1 MLQYAAP
8 IFLGAFLLFQV
19 QPLIA
24 RYILPWFGGT
34 PAVWTTCM
42 LFFQMM
48 LLGGYAYA
56 HYVSS
61 RFRPRGQVVAQGV
74 VLALALGLLGLMTL
88 VWGIPIIPGASFK
101 PPDGSYPVLRILFLL
116 AISVGLPYF
125 VLSTTSPLLQ
135 SWFARSFPGK
145 SPYRLYTLSN
155 IGSLLALL
163 SYPFIV
169 EPALALRA
177 QAGIWSSLF
186 VAFVLLYAYC
196 AVRVWR
202 SCPEG
207 DASGAAGGEA
217 CALPDTEPRPALSTR
232 SLWLALPAL
241 ASILLLATTNQ
252 VCQEVAVVPFLWVVP
267 LSLYLLS
274 FIICFD
280 NERWYCR
287 RVYVP
292 LMVVLVPL
300 CAAMLLNRGD
310 QSMKMQIAGYNL
322 MLFVC
327 CMVCHGELVALKPS
341 PRYLTGFYLAVSI
354 GGAIGGLFVGV
365 LAPLA
370 FKGFWE
376 LHIALILCWLL
387 GVGTLYYRES
397 IGPAVSRRLSYF
409 LMGATLCIPF
419 IPSALNKMNPRL
431 PDAFVTR
438 NFYGLL
444 KIKVERGKDPTD
456 NVNTLVH
463 GRIIHGYQYTVPELR
478 RVACSYYGVQSGVGL
493 GVLNHPRRSNP
504 DPSQRDLRIGVIGLG
519 TGSMAVYT
527 NKGDTIR
534 FYDINPEVLHIA
546 RDSGYFTYLTDCPGQ
561 VDVVLGDARVS
572 LERELQQG
580 SQRYDAIVLDA
591 FSSDAIPAHL
601 LTKEAFDVYLGHL
614 RDRDSL
620 LLVHVSNKALDLVPV
635 VYGLADKF
643 GLSAALI
650 EADSDQY
657 TYHSDWVILSR
668 DQGFIDSPEI
678 AEATTHR
685 TGKEKRV
692 GLWTDDYHN
701 LFQILK

>member
-42 LFFQMM
+42 LFFQML
-48 LLGGYAYA
+48 LLGGYAFA
-56 HYVSS
+56 HFVSS
-61 RFRPRGQVVAQGV
+61 RFRPRGQVLAQTV
-74 VLALALGLLGLMTL
+74 VLVLSLSLLGLLTL
-88 VWGIPIIPGASFK
+88 VWGVPIIPGSSFK

-135 SWFARSFPGK
+135 SWFSRSFPGK

-186 VAFVLLYAYC
+186 VVFVLLYAYC
-196 AVRVWR
+196 AARVWS

-207 DASGAAGGEA
+207 DASGAPAGEA
-217 CALPDTEPRPALSTR
+217 CPLPESGPRPALSTR
-232 SLWLALPAL
+232 TLWLALPAL

-287 RVYVP
+287 RAYVP
-292 LMVVLVPL
+292 LLVIMVPL
-300 CAAMLLNRGD
+300 SAAMLLNRGD
-310 QSMKMQIAGYNL
+310 QSMKMQIVGYNL
-322 MLFVC
+322 MLFIC

-341 PRYLTGFYLAVSI
+341 PKYLTGFYLAVSI

-397 IGPAVSRRLSYF
+397 IWPAVSRRLSYF

-419 IPSALNKMNPRL
+419 IPSCLNKMNPRA

-444 KIKVERGKDPTD
+444 KIKTETGKDPTD
-456 NVNTLVH
+456 NINTLVH
-463 GRIIHGYQYTVPELR
+463 GRIIHGYQYQTPDLR

-504 DPSQRDLRIGVIGLG
+504 DRSQRDLRIGVIGLG
-519 TGSMAVYT
+519 TGSMAVYA
-527 NKGDTIR
+527 NKGDLIR

-546 RDSGYFTYLTDCPGQ
+546 RDSGYFSYLKDCPAT

-601 LTKEAFDVYLGHL
+601 LTREAIEVYLKHL

-620 LLVHVSNKALDLVPV
+620 LIVHVSNKALDLVPV
-635 VYGLADKF
+635 VYGLADHF
-643 GLSAALI
+643 GLNAALI
-650 EADSDQY
+650 AADSDEY
-657 TYHSDWVILSR
+657 TYHSDWIILTR
-668 DQGFIDSPEI
+668 DQGFLDSPEI
-678 AEATTHR
+678 ADATTR
-685 TGKEKRV
+685 RDGSEKRV